1 MTKSPLAIHGG
12 VYISPCFKLL
22 FSFFSLR
29 LRDLRGLFQPLGFHH
44 PPMAPFAPS
53 SLWSCTD
60 TRRQSEDG
68 SVLRGGRRCIQNSRN
83 ENADNNVL
91 FVMWKCSFSFLLT
104 KKKKKKERF
113 LRVTVPGVVLQL
125 IQLRWVSELLEPRR
139 GFCHPVLC

>member
-1 MTKSPLAIHGG
+1 MRWSQQCCCDKITSCNSWRCLHF
-12 VYISPCFKLL
+12 SLL
-22 FSFFSLR
+22 QTSFFFFFSLR

-68 SVLRGGRRCIQNSRN
+68 SVLTGGRRCIQNSRN

-91 FVMWKCSFSFLLT
+91 FVMWKCSFSFLLR
-104 KKKKKKERF
+104 KKREVF
-113 LRVTVPGVVLQL
+113 EGYGTWSCFAADTAQMG
-125 IQLRWVSELLEPRR
+125 ICTS
-139 GFCHPVLC
+139 